1 MAEQVQKQEQ
11 SEKKVTLK
19 KKSATEEILN
29 LKKLLDVGV
38 ITQEEFDKKATEL
51 KKILL
56 GN

>member
-38 ITQEEFDKKATEL
+38 ITQEEFDKKAAEL